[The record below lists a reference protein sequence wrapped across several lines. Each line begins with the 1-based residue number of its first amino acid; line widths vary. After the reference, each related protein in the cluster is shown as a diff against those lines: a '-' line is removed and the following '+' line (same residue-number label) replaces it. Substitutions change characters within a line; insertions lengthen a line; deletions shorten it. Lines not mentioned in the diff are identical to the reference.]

1 MELPK
6 WLELTLFISAWL
18 VALIRLRYGIK
29 AYLSRGSIFGVGR
42 RYSRVGFVANTG
54 YAITAALLG
63 VYFLLAYLDHD
74 AATVFFG
81 LGAGLLVI
89 VVILELTFRNRDLKS
104 G

>member
-6 WLELTLFISAWL
+6 WLEFTLFISAWL
-18 VALIRLRYGIK
+18 IALIRLRYAVK

-42 RYSRVGFVANTG
+42 RYSRVGFIANTG

-63 VYFLLAYLDHD
+63 VYFLLAYVDHN
-74 AATVFFG
+74 AATLFFG

-89 VVILELTFRNRDLKS
+89 VAILELTFRSRDLKS